1 MEPSAQLEVN
11 HLRNKSNW
19 WWSSMKSLAGLKIPS
34 SNKILL
40 GLKRALFHTK
50 VQFSN
55 ESRHPKRMNCC
66 RVSMGTVDC
75 REDTKPV
82 QWMWLMWSHRS
93 KWNQFSQ
100 PWVKGHQVTLGRR
113 EGNLLV
119 LSNDSMSDW
128 AFNINSLTEP
138 LGKPGKVGG
147 IHLIL
152 QMMKLWF
159 SKVNQPAPDHT
170 TRTACLT
177 QRLFLFHNPLSQ
189 TTVEE

>member
-75 REDTKPV
+75 RERHKASAVNVAD
-82 QWMWLMWSHRS
+82 
-93 KWNQFSQ
+93 
-100 PWVKGHQVTLGRR
+100 
-113 EGNLLV
+113 
-119 LSNDSMSDW
+119 
-128 AFNINSLTEP
+128 AEP
-138 LGKPGKVGG
+138 Q
-147 IHLIL
+147 I
-152 QMMKLWF
+152 QMEPI
-159 SKVNQPAPDHT
+159 QPA
-170 TRTACLT
+170 
-177 QRLFLFHNPLSQ
+177 LSKGTSGHLGEKRRKFTSVVQ
-189 TTVEE
+189 